1 MGAAAAA
8 VTAIYVWRFCS
19 STAFCNFVAVGGLEQ
34 LGGPGLPDR
43 LADSRIGQSF
53 AKLKAQVADC
63 NESFDCDGESYTAW
77 M

>member
-8 VTAIYVWRFCS
+8 VTAIYVWRFYS

-34 LGGPGLPDR
+34 LSGPGLPDR
-43 LADSRIGQSF
+43 LADSRIGQGRT
-53 AKLKAQVADC
+53 KLKAQVAEC
-63 NESFDCDGESYTAW
+63 NESFDWGVGSYTAW